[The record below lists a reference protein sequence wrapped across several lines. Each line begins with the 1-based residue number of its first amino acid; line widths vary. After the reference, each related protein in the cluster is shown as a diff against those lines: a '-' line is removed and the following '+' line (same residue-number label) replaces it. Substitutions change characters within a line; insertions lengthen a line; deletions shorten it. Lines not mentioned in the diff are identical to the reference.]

1 MNALQ
6 KIREVYYRAR
16 GLNPEDGLPEGHLG
30 MTFALSAKVLRA
42 NGKIE
47 DLGVV
52 SRKSVTTA
60 FVNYLVQSFLQ
71 STTSALD
78 IFKYHDAGTAT
89 TAEATGDTT
98 LGTAWGGARA
108 TGTNSTGGAAN
119 VFQSLATIA
128 FTAAKA
134 ITEHGVF
141 SSTTTGTLLDRSSF
155 AVINVASNDSIQFTY
170 QLTCTAGG

>member
-1 MNALQ
+1 MGLMDKMKAIFM
-6 KIREVYYRAR
+6 KAR
-16 GLNPEDGLPEGHLG
+16 GLAPDGLQEGKVG
-30 MTFALSAKVLRA
+30 MSAALAARIIRA
-42 NGKIE
+42 NGQIE
-47 DLGVV
+47 DKGVL
-52 SRKSVTTA
+52 SRMSVTTA

-78 IFKYHDAGTAT
+78 IFKYHDAGSGTGAESTAD
-89 TAEATGDTT
+89 TA

-108 TGTNSTGGAAN
+108 TGTNTTGGAAN

-141 SSTTTGTLLDRSSF
+141 SSTSTGTLLDRSSF
-155 AVINVASNDSIQFTY
+155 AVINVASGDSIQFTY